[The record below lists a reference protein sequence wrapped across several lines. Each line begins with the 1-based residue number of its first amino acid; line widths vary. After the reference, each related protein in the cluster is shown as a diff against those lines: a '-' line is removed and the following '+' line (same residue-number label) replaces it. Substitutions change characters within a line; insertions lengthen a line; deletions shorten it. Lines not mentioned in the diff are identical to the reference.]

1 MRIQIILNG
10 GPFDG
15 TFTSIGTV
23 EGEAPT
29 KIRVAS
35 GDDHADPLE
44 AHDYR
49 RHDVDQEGV
58 IWMGSYKFTHSFE
71 SARSLVD
78 HWL

>member
-1 MRIQIILNG
+1 MRIQIMLHG

-15 TFTSIGTV
+15 TLTSIGTV

-35 GDDHADPLE
+35 GDEHDDPLQ
-44 AHDYR
+44 AHNYR
-49 RHDVDQEGV
+49 RHDNEKGT

-71 SARSLVD
+71 SARSLIEY
-78 HWL
+78 WL